1 MGEAF
6 IVRRGG
12 TGGMSV
18 NNAVIHVNAPL
29 GSTVTFSKGGVVTKT
44 INPGNAHTNIDGKT
58 ADYYYAINASAYG
71 TWTMTASKTGETSV
85 SETVTVSAAK
95 EYDVNLQYI
104 VPAEYQAIEYLQ
116 TPTNG
121 CYFDTGID
129 ITDNNI
135 QTETVVGTV
144 GNVTDYS
151 MVMFGTAY
159 GYAASANGYRT
170 RWDFDYVNGSSS
182 TYESVSGYSGVEGNE
197 YHLLYNTLG
206 GGIVLDDVSVAGARA
221 RHPVDSRYP
230 RLWVARSYNS
240 SNGNYY
246 YGAWRYKKFI
256 VKNTSTDTILRD
268 LRPCYRKA
276 DHVLGFWDD
285 VSKTFLLNQGTN
297 PPIAGP
303 DI

>member
-104 VPAEYQAIEYLQ
+104 VPYEYQAIEYLQ
-116 TPTNG
+116 TATYY

-129 ITDNNI
+129 VTDNNI

-144 GNVTDYS
+144 GNVTDYA
-151 MVMFGTAY
+151 MVMFGTDR
-159 GYAASANGYRT
+159 GYAASANGYRD
-170 RWDFDYVNGSSS
+170 RWNFDYITGNDYTSDAVNG
-182 TYESVSGYSGVEGNE
+182 YDGAEGNE
-197 YHLLYNTLG
+197 YHLIYNTLG
-206 GGIVLDDVSVAGARA
+206 GGVVLDDVTVAGARS
-221 RHPVDSRYP
+221 RRPLDSRYP
-230 RLWVARSYNS
+230 RLYVASSYNA
-240 SNGNYY
+240 SNGVRY
-246 YGAWRYKKFI
+246 YGAWKFKKFI